1 MRCRQPSLL
10 SSVVVVAAV
19 SLVAAG
25 CGGGSSTTA
34 ATTTRNEALAF
45 SHCMHSHGV
54 PNFPD
59 PNSSGQ
65 ISKAQVIPLVSSP
78 LFQPAER
85 ACVQLNP
92 YNDRRATRH
101 QTPLERRQRTQAGL
115 AFARC
120 MRRRGFPTSPI
131 QPPRAS

>member
-1 MRCRQPSLL
+1 MRCRRPPVLA
-10 SSVVVVAAV
+10 SVVAVAAV
-19 SLVAAG
+19 SLLAAG
-25 CGGGSSTTA
+25 CGGGSSTTVA
-34 ATTTRNEALAF
+34 RTAQTGALAY
-45 SHCMHSHGV
+45 SQCMHAHGV

-65 ISKAQVIPLVSSP
+65 ISKEQVIPLASGP
-78 LFQPAER
+78 RFRPALR

-92 YNDRRATRH
+92 YH
-101 QTPLERRQRTQAGL
+101 GSEGQTPLERRQRTQAGL

-120 MRRRGFPTSPI
+120 GVAGSPTSPI